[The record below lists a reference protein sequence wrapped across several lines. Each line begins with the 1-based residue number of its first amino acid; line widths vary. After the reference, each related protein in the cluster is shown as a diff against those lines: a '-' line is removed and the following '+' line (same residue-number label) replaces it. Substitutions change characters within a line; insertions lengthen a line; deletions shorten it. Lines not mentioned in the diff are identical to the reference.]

1 MTYMSWDSSMEVGH
15 PTVDAKHKAL
25 VDHINAF
32 VATLFDSDGDDDGTC
47 IKSRV
52 TQALARLRSAMVEL
66 FRCEEALM
74 GQREF
79 PNLAEHRGQHQ
90 DLLAQLDLFVEHFTT
105 GATDSV
111 AHMARFLREWFDYHE
126 ENWDHPL
133 AAWLRG
139 GTWLDLGAPLPIAPA
154 SDLAS
159 RSRPTGIVRPTM
171 RTRGDL
177 DTTYRLPPRP

>member
-1 MTYMSWDSSMEVGH
+1 MSYMSWDRSMEVGH
-15 PTVDAKHKAL
+15 PTVDAGHQAL

-32 VATLFDSDGDDDGTC
+32 VETVFDNADHGTC
-47 IKSRV
+47 IKARAA
-52 TQALARLRSAMVEL
+52 QALVRLRTAMVDL

-74 GQREF
+74 GQRDF

-90 DLLAQLDLFVEHFTT
+90 DLLAQFDLFVEHFTA

-126 ENWDHPL
+126 ENWDLPL
-133 AAWLRG
+133 GAWLRG

-154 SDLAS
+154 IDLPAC
-159 RSRPTGIVRPTM
+159 SRPTGVSRHTSARP
-171 RTRGDL
+171 R
-177 DTTYRLPPRP
+177 RL